1 MLPFDARA
9 FTALRALHVFAR
21 SVASSRHSWS
31 ITLATTITSRVS
43 VLPFWAKMAS
53 LSAVVVLA
61 TLLVL
66 LIPVYLQG
74 RTNLIR
80 LHGER
85 LFAVARSATVGVP
98 ADSLD
103 VIATP
108 GGQNTAA
115 FIHARN
121 TLKRLWV
128 ANGGNISELA
138 NGVAIV
144 RRQGGSYRYLV
155 HSSWNAG
162 QPQYRQVWTPPA
174 ELTDSL
180 RRNAA
185 AFTSVYT
192 TTEGKL
198 LTAAAP
204 VMRRDGSP
212 AGFVVTTLKADGYLA
227 DLKRQMIR
235 FSFYPAIAFVI
246 ALVLAIWTASVLTR
260 GVHAV
265 AQHAEAVAQGSLRQ
279 DLGFAANDE
288 IGRLADSFR
297 RMTTSLRGL
306 LREIESGAGEV
317 AATAEQLASG
327 AQQMSASTEQVASAA
342 HSIAESAAVQ
352 TKGIGTIVE
361 ASTRVAERALTVAEH
376 ARSAQSAADTVAQ
389 SARRGM
395 QSAEQALQ
403 SMAEITAVTR
413 DAVPAVT
420 ELGEKSLRI
429 GKITDTIA
437 AIARQTNLLAL
448 NAAIEA
454 ARAGENG
461 KGFAVVADEVR
472 KLAGESA
479 KALQTIRKLATE
491 IRTAAVRT
499 GERITQVSD
508 SVAGGESVIRSSAS
522 ALTQIGT
529 EIEQSRSAV
538 ALIVASTDE
547 QKREAEAL
555 AREIESVATVAEQ
568 NASTSQEVSAVVQEQ
583 TASMA
588 HVTESSQHLAEI
600 AMRLK
605 GSMTRFT
612 L

>member
-1 MLPFDARA
+1 VPVVSRSRRRSVLSPLFGFRVSELPFR
-9 FTALRALHVFAR
+9 FKLALISAAAVFM
-21 SVASSRHSWS
+21 
-31 ITLATTITSRVS
+31 TLVMLLVPVYHQNR
-43 VLPFWAKMAS
+43 AS
-53 LSAVVVLA
+53 L
-61 TLLVL
+61 T
-66 LIPVYLQG
+66 Q
-74 RTNLIR
+74 
-80 LHGER
+80 LHGQR
-85 LFAVARSATVGVP
+85 LSTIARSAAVAIP
-98 ADSLD
+98 AESLD
-103 VIATP
+103 VIGGTD
-108 GGQNTAA
+108 GQNTAA
-115 FIHARN
+115 FVLART

-128 ANGGNISELA
+128 ANGGNLSELT
-138 NGVAIV
+138 NGIAIV
-144 RRQGGSYRYLV
+144 RRQGTGYRYLV

-162 QPQYRQVWTPPA
+162 QPQYRRLWEPPA
-174 ELTDSL
+174 QLTDSL
-180 RRNAA
+180 ARNAA
-185 AFTSVYT
+185 TFTSVYASA
-192 TTEGKL
+192 EGKL

-204 VMRRDGSP
+204 VVRRDGSP
-212 AGFVVTTLKADGYLA
+212 AGFVITTLKADGYLA

-235 FSFYPAIAFVI
+235 FSFYPAVAFII
-246 ALVLAIWTASVLTR
+246 ALVLAIWTASYLTR
-260 GVHAV
+260 GVQAV

-306 LREIESGAGEV
+306 LRDIESGAGEV

-376 ARSAQSAADTVAQ
+376 ARSAQGAADTVAH

-395 QSAEQALQ
+395 TSAQQALQ

-413 DAVPAVT
+413 DAVPAVS

-479 KALQTIRKLATE
+479 KALQTIRKLAAE
-491 IRTAAVRT
+491 IRTAAMRT

-508 SVAGGESVIRSSAS
+508 SVAGGESVIRASAS

-538 ALIVASTDE
+538 ALIVASTEE

-555 AREIESVATVAEQ
+555 AREIEAVATVAEQ

-600 AMRLK
+600 ATRLK

>member
-1 MLPFDARA
+1 
-9 FTALRALHVFAR
+9 
-21 SVASSRHSWS
+21 
-31 ITLATTITSRVS
+31 
-43 VLPFWAKMAS
+43 MAS

-162 QPQYRQVWTPPA
+162 QPQYNQRWFPPPGMA
-174 ELTDSL
+174 DSL
-180 RRNAA
+180 NRQRGAY
-185 AFTSVYT
+185 SLL
-192 TTEGKL
+192 TETETGRYV
-198 LTAAAP
+198 TAAAP
-204 VMRRDGSP
+204 VLRRDGSA
-212 AGFVVTTLKADGYLA
+212 AGYIVTTLRAENFLKEHNRQTLRFGLFPLLA
-227 DLKRQMIR
+227 L
-235 FSFYPAIAFVI
+235 AF
-246 ALVLAIWTASVLTR
+246 ALLLSYWASRRLTK
-260 GVHAV
+260 GIEAV
-265 AQHAEAVAQGSLRQ
+265 SAHAEFVAKGSLRS
-279 DLGFAANDE
+279 DLTFTSGDE
-288 IGRLADSFR
+288 IGVLADSFR
-297 RMTTSLRGL
+297 RMTTSLRAL
-306 LREIESGAGEV
+306 LRDIENGASEV
-317 AATAEQLASG
+317 AATAEELASG
-327 AQQMSASTEQVASAA
+327 AQQMSASTEQVSSAA
-342 HSIAESAAVQ
+342 HTIANSATLQ
-352 TKGIGTIVE
+352 TEGIKKVLE
-361 ASTRVAERALTVAEH
+361 ASTRVAERALKVTDH

-389 SARRGM
+389 SARRGS
-395 QSAEQALQ
+395 QSAEEALQ
-403 SMAEITAVTR
+403 SMAAITAVTHE
-413 DAVPAVT
+413 AVPAVG

-454 ARAGENG
+454 ARAGEHG

-479 KALQTIRKLATE
+479 RALDTIRKLATE
-491 IRTAAVRT
+491 IRTAAIRT
-499 GERITQVSD
+499 GERITLVSD
-508 SVAGGESVIRSSAS
+508 RVAAGESVIRSSS
-522 ALTQIGT
+522 VALTQIAR
-529 EIEQSRSAV
+529 EIEGSRSAV
-538 ALIVASTDE
+538 ALIVESTE
-547 QKREAEAL
+547 AQQREAQAL
-555 AREIESVATVAEQ
+555 AREIENVAVVAEG
-568 NASTSQEVSAVVQEQ
+568 NASTSEQVSAVVEEQ
-583 TASMA
+583 TAAMSN
-588 HVTESSQHLAEI
+588 VTESSQHLADI
-600 AMRLK
+600 ATRLK
-605 GSMTRFT
+605 GSMARFT